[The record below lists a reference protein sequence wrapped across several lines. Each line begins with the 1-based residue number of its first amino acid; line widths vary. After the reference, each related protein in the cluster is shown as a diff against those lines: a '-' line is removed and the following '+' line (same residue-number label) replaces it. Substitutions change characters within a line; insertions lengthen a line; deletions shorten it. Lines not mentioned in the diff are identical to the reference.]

1 MFFLQSL
8 ERLLNKFRGLFT
20 RVDGEHDDGG
30 EETFGSRWG
39 LFSIIEAMSKLHN
52 ISINQVTELGAVE
65 FLNWWAYITEKAEYE
80 RSNK

>member
-1 MFFLQSL
+1 M
-8 ERLLNKFRGLFT
+8 
-20 RVDGEHDDGG
+20 DGENDNGG

-39 LFSIIEAMSKLHN
+39 LFSVIEAMSKLHN
-52 ISINQVTELGAVE
+52 ISINEVTKLGAIE